1 MKLLLENWRQY
12 NSNPLQEAMPEE
24 RAHIKAALE
33 LEPEQLAFNDL
44 FDGKKRLVY
53 ELPAA
58 DKETE
63 AGRFVSLWAEM
74 GYKVDWNKGIVT
86 GEKADPRTFSVDY
99 LADEILADA
108 GLIAQSA
115 IPKTRTIKMK
125 IGKWF
130 SKVQGYVDKIL
141 KMNAEVEEKTGKSML
156 RSISMQEIEKAL
168 GKEGAKEFNRNVDM
182 LNMLATEEV
191 GIRFLKSRE
200 YTNSRKARDL
210 KPLPDR
216 IKELAKF
223 WQNNADYLKKNIDD
237 LLSGL
242 KGYAVVITRH
252 PMDVF
257 RMGDFMEIYDSCHR
271 PPSKRS
277 LSGTRTNEYYQCAIA
292 EAHGHGAIA
301 YVVDR
306 EALLDATD
314 ASTLEEVEDTIQ
326 EGELFKDED
335 MPYFETGELLPIQRI
350 RLRQVRYYTD
360 DLSSKHAGKITL
372 DDLDDAS
379 DEEIRAIYLHAKA
392 GKEAGP
398 GVELAVP
405 EMDTGHLYGTRIPE
419 FGPWLLN
426 WAQQNQTEELR
437 RAPRTDSHPFTQH
450 GDEPWQW
457 GTLDLSKFVKF
468 GGSYEDT
475 PIKKLITHL
484 YGPKMPAI
492 GYPVQDRT
500 TQDNLDVEIVDTT
513 VEEYQVECNIIA
525 EKWNNDYAD
534 CVVEADVY
542 DDGGGDAAIG
552 IKAEMWVYWSL
563 DEWKRLPNPVEGQHA
578 ADELSDA
585 GLTWIN
591 DSGGG
596 IWRRDKQVVMKIQI
610 NPEGVLGFD
619 KAYAFDPEDFTNF
632 CVELNK
638 IDDQRD
644 MVKAELERYFLRE
657 GDLKGSELQQW
668 GANILND
675 WHDIIRWDLEVE
687 EGYDR
692 EIESVTATIHPV
704 VKLGDVPREVADNIL
719 GSWNFWTKI
728 RSIMADAAQ
737 QEVGSQYF
745 PDSEHDVLDSN
756 DDEIET
762 ELKFIAEADDP
773 DEQVEVMKVM
783 VDKWDDL
790 DEVNE
795 LVNNIFRHF
804 VDLASQGY
812 EITEEQR
819 LLRVEKL
826 LRMV

>member
-1 MKLLLENWRQY
+1 MKLLMENWRGFLDEEECLEEA
-12 NSNPLQEAMPEE
+12 PLEEGVADWVKEKWQQLKNVKQRGMLAAAQEWRETKEVAPILKRLITGEEVSPEEKRQLNDQALDMLKTAGWGAVAAAPGTLGGVIAMIYILQKFGLKPLPSAWENQRALPLHEALPQE
-24 RAHIKAALE
+24 RAHIEAALE

-53 ELPAA
+53 DLPAA

-86 GEKADPRTFSVDY
+86 GQKTDPKAFSVDY

-108 GLIAQSA
+108 GLIDQRVEL
-115 IPKTRTIKMK
+115 KTRTIKMK

-168 GKEGAKEFNRNVDM
+168 GKERAKEFNRNVDM

-210 KPLPDR
+210 KPLPDK

-405 EMDTGHLYGTRIPE
+405 EMDTGHLDGTRIPE

-437 RAPRTDSHPFTQH
+437 RAPRTDTHPFTQH

-475 PIKKLITHL
+475 SIKKLITRL
-484 YGPKMPAI
+484 YGPDMPGI

-563 DEWKRLPNPVEGQHA
+563 DEWKKLPNPVDGQHA

-596 IWRRDKQVVMKIQI
+596 IWRRDKQVVLKIQI
-610 NPEGVLGFD
+610 NPVSLVLI
-619 KAYAFDPEDFTNF
+619 KRTPST
-632 CVELNK
+632 LK
-638 IDDQRD
+638 I
-644 MVKAELERYFLRE
+644 
-657 GDLKGSELQQW
+657 LQTS
-668 GANILND
+668 A
-675 WHDIIRWDLEVE
+675 
-687 EGYDR
+687 
-692 EIESVTATIHPV
+692 
-704 VKLGDVPREVADNIL
+704 
-719 GSWNFWTKI
+719 
-728 RSIMADAAQ
+728 
-737 QEVGSQYF
+737 
-745 PDSEHDVLDSN
+745 
-756 DDEIET
+756 
-762 ELKFIAEADDP
+762 
-773 DEQVEVMKVM
+773 
-783 VDKWDDL
+783 
-790 DEVNE
+790 
-795 LVNNIFRHF
+795 
-804 VDLASQGY
+804 
-812 EITEEQR
+812 
-819 LLRVEKL
+819 
-826 LRMV
+826 

>member
-1 MKLLLENWRQY
+1 MKLLLENWRKY
-12 NSNPLQEAMPEE
+12 NSKPLQEAMPEE
-24 RAHIKAALE
+24 RAHIEAALK

-53 ELPAA
+53 DLPAA

-210 KPLPDR
+210 EPLPDR

-271 PPSKRS
+271 PPSKAS
-277 LSGTRTNEYYQCAIA
+277 QSTTQTNEYYQCAIA

-301 YVVDR
+301 YVVDK

-335 MPYFETGELLPIQRI
+335 VPYFESGELLPIQRI

-379 DEEIRAIYLHAKA
+379 AEEIRAIYLHAKA

-398 GVELAVP
+398 GIELAVP

-437 RAPRTDSHPFTQH
+437 RAPRTDTRPFTQH

-475 PIKKLITHL
+475 SIKKLITRL
-484 YGPKMPAI
+484 YGPDMPGI

-500 TQDNLDVEIVDTT
+500 TQDNLDVDIVDTT
-513 VEEYQVECNIIA
+513 VEDYQVECNRMA
-525 EKWNNDYAD
+525 EEWNNRYAD
-534 CVVEADVY
+534 CVVEPEAY
-542 DDGGGDAAIG
+542 DDGGGDVAIG
-552 IKAEMWVYWSL
+552 ISAEMWVTWDL
-563 DEWKRLPNPVEGQHA
+563 DEWKRLPRPVDGQHA
-578 ADELSDA
+578 ADELRDY
-585 GLTWIN
+585 GLSWIA

-596 IWRRDKQVVMKIQI
+596 IWRRDKQVVLRIKVE
-610 NPEGVLGFD
+610 PEGVLGFD
-619 KAYAFDPEDFTNF
+619 RAWAYNPEDFEDF

-638 IDDQRD
+638 IDDQRA

-657 GDLKGSELQQW
+657 GDLKGSVLQVW
-668 GANILND
+668 GMEVLNED
-675 WHDIIRWDLEVE
+675 HDIIRWDLEAE

-704 VKLGDVPREVADNIL
+704 VQLGDVPREVADNIL
-719 GSWNFWTKI
+719 GSWNFWTKV
-728 RSIMADAAQ
+728 RSVMADAAQ

-745 PDSEHDVLDSN
+745 PDSEHDVLDST

-795 LVNNIFRHF
+795 LVNNLFRHF
-804 VDLASQGY
+804 ADLASSGHD
-812 EITEEQR
+812 IKEEQR
-819 LLRVEKL
+819 LLKVEKL

>member
-1 MKLLLENWRQY
+1 MKLLLENWRKY
-12 NSNPLQEAMPEE
+12 NSSILQEAMPEE
-24 RAHIKAALE
+24 RAHIEAALK

-53 ELPAA
+53 DLPAA

-475 PIKKLITHL
+475 SIKKLITRL
-484 YGPKMPAI
+484 YGPDMPGI

-638 IDDQRD
+638 IDDQRAG
-644 MVKAELERYFLRE
+644 VKTELERYFLRE

-704 VKLGDVPREVADNIL
+704 VQLGDVPREVADNIL

-737 QEVGSQYF
+737 QEVGSRYF
-745 PDSEHDVLDSN
+745 PDSEHDVLDST

-773 DEQVEVMKVM
+773 DEQVEVMKALVNN
-783 VDKWDDL
+783 WDDL
-790 DEVNE
+790 DEVNQ
-795 LVNNIFRHF
+795 LVNNLFRHF
-804 VDLASQGY
+804 AGLALSGHDIKEQ
-812 EITEEQR
+812 QR